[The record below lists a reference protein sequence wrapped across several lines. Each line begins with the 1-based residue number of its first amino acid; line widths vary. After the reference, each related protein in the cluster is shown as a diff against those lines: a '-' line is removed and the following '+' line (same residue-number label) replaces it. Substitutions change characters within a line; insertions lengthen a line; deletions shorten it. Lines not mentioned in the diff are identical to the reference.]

1 MPLPNPSILLGGWSE
16 DHCIRFPL
24 LRTLTP
30 ISGVLVFFTAA
41 DQIETLQ
48 PTTMNATA
56 NRVPPSPATP
66 MARTLVAS
74 VKEKVAVKTTSQ
86 PLISRKRKGK
96 KKQEVRLKEIALR
109 CMSFWVL
116 SCSWWL
122 AIALAISDQ
131 IRRSFQSVPT
141 CTILIGIVWFPW
153 HTNTRNKLTL
163 FFACYLT
170 TTTLLLHRLVLPGK
184 TQESLICV
192 QLLFQARKEA
202 YSWQTRTLSV
212 R

>member
-1 MPLPNPSILLGGWSE
+1 MPLPNLSILLGGWSKY
-16 DHCIRFPL
+16 HCIRFPL
-24 LRTLTP
+24 LRSLTP

-41 DQIETLQ
+41 DQKETLQ

-66 MARTLVAS
+66 MARTLIAS

-109 CMSFWVL
+109 
-116 SCSWWL
+116 
-122 AIALAISDQ
+122 
-131 IRRSFQSVPT
+131 
-141 CTILIGIVWFPW
+141 IVWFPW
-153 HTNTRNKLTL
+153 HTSNTRNKLTI

-170 TTTLLLHRLVLPGK
+170 ATTLLLHRLVLPGK

-192 QLLFQARKEA
+192 QLLFQERKEA
-202 YSWQTRTLSV
+202 YSRQTRTLSV